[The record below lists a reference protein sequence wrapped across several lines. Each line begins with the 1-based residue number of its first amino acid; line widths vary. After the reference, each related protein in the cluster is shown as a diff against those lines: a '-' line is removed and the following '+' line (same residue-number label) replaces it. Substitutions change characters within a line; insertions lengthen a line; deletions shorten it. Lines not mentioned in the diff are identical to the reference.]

1 MPSQESRFLGDRGGS
16 SDPSD
21 KPRKGRRHDILGR
34 LAGRH
39 RRAGKDG
46 RAVRDKG
53 TGPDTQPG
61 RSPRRD
67 PLRRENMRES
77 QGSRGAGSSRMSR
90 AAYSIKQNGP
100 ISFFAALIIVIFCL
114 IQLFTTVQLYVK
126 STSELSSLK
135 AQEASLAARK
145 AGLENEISRWNDK
158 AYVVAQAR
166 ERLGFVYPGEQ
177 SIILENSKHK
187 TGPSASGSSN
197 APSSSAASSGQKLPW
212 YKEMLYS
219 MQKADTTDTKGNND
233 GSRPSDRIPSQE
245 EQQRWQNRRTR
256 H

>member
-1 MPSQESRFLGDRGGS
+1 MGDRGGS
-16 SDPSD
+16 SDPSR
-21 KPRKGRRHDILGR
+21 KPRKSHRNGILGR
-34 LAGRH
+34 LAGQ
-39 RRAGKDG
+39 RRCTGKDG
-46 RAVRDKG
+46 RTGRDKG

-67 PLRRENMRES
+67 SLRRENMRES
-77 QGSRGAGSSRMSR
+77 QGSRGAGSSPMSR
-90 AAYSIKQNGP
+90 VAYSIKQNGP

-197 APSSSAASSGQKLPW
+197 VPSSSAASSGQKLPW

-233 GSRPSDRIPSQE
+233 GSKPSDRIPSQE
-245 EQQRWQNRRTR
+245 EQQRWLNRRNR